1 MMMSSQVAS
10 SYYCDRFYTVRSP
23 VNLPRDVHFNDD
35 ITLTINYATYAE
47 VTSSLA
53 AFLRSASERGDNV
66 GTDEFV
72 GSAADS
78 LTEYS
83 FIFTAR

>member
-1 MMMSSQVAS
+1 MTSSPIDS
-10 SYYCDRFYTVRSP
+10 SYYRDRFYPIGGSVD
-23 VNLPRDVHFNDD
+23 LPRDVQFHDGK
-35 ITLTINYATYAE
+35 TRTISYATYAE
-47 VTSSLA
+47 VESSLEE
-53 AFLRSASERGDNV
+53 FLLSASERGDNV

-72 GSAADS
+72 GLAADS